1 MAYPFKSLSK
11 MSYLFKLESLLSKM
25 NYSLKSL
32 SKMSYLFKLES
43 LLSKMSFSFKQLSK
57 MSYSFKILLKINT
70 RMKQPLQRQRVP
82 AGLEK
87 TMAPDYLCYII
98 V

>member
-1 MAYPFKSLSK
+1 MA
-11 MSYLFKLESLLSKM
+11 
-25 NYSLKSL
+25 YSLKSL

-57 MSYSFKILLKINT
+57 MSYSFNILLKTNT
-70 RMKQPLQRQRVP
+70 TMKQPFERQRVP

-87 TMAPDYLCYII
+87 TMAPRYLNYI
-98 V
+98 